1 MPRRFPAQT
10 YIDGVLAGDR
20 VKLSQA
26 ITLVESTLPSDRQ
39 LAREVMTA
47 IMPHTG
53 RSFRIGITGVP
64 GVGKST
70 FINAFGSL
78 ITGLGHKLAVLA
90 IDPSSRLTG
99 GSILGDKTRMD
110 RLSHDERAYVRPSPS
125 GESLGGVARRTRE
138 AMLLCEAAGY
148 EVVFVET
155 VGVGQSETAIREM
168 TDLFLLLMLPNAGDE
183 LQGMKK
189 GIMEMADIVVINK
202 ADGGMEARAKMA
214 KAGYAQALRLFPAKD
229 SGWVPPVM
237 LASAQTGTG
246 LEDVRVTL
254 WEYHKQVQQN
264 GYWDKLRREQS
275 LHWMHEAILLQLQD
289 WFFARPGV
297 TERIA
302 VLKQQVVN
310 QEISPMNA
318 ADELMREIG

>member
-1 MPRRFPAQT
+1 
-10 YIDGVLAGDR
+10 
-20 VKLSQA
+20 
-26 ITLVESTLPSDRQ
+26 
-39 LAREVMTA
+39 
-47 IMPHTG
+47 
-53 RSFRIGITGVP
+53 
-64 GVGKST
+64 VGKST
-70 FINAFGSL
+70 FINAFGSQL
-78 ITGLGHKLAVLA
+78 TQRGHRLAVLA

-110 RLSHDERAYVRPSPS
+110 QLSHDERAYVRPSPA

-189 GIMEMADIVVINK
+189 GIMEMADVLVINK
-202 ADGGMEARAKMA
+202 ADGGMEARAKSA
-214 KAGYAQALRLFPAKD
+214 KAGYAQALRLFPAKE
-229 SGWVPPVM
+229 SGWLPPVL
-237 LASAQTGTG
+237 LASAQTGMG
-246 LEDVRVTL
+246 LEDIRITL
-254 WEYHKQVQQN
+254 DEYRKLVQQN
-264 GYWDKLRREQS
+264 GHWDTLRREQS
-275 LHWMHEAILLQLQD
+275 LHWMREAIVLQLQD

-297 TERIA
+297 QERIQTLEA
-302 VLKQQVVN
+302 QVLAQT
-310 QEISPMNA
+310 ISPMHA